1 VEHKKIMTTGHKI
14 PSQGVIAD
22 FFSTVD
28 AFLARDDTSIIGKIH
43 TPLLTYLLSVFRIR
57 IRIWIRNHFWPD
69 LDPDPE
75 GKKPTK
81 IEKVK
86 KSQVLKCWQDVL
98 F

>member
-1 VEHKKIMTTGHKI
+1 MTTGHKI

-57 IRIWIRNHFWPD
+57 IRIWIRNDIWLHLGPNPGGQKRPAK
-69 LDPDPE
+69 L
-75 GKKPTK
+75 
-81 IEKVK
+81 EKSEVE
-86 KSQVLKCWQDVL
+86 VLNCWQDVL